1 MRLIHA
7 LVRERIDPRP
17 MGVTRAAVGI
27 AALVMA
33 VEIGG
38 YVARLADPAFV
49 RLPIVEPVETALVA
63 MWPLVLLIWVGAAVA
78 FTAGYFARVAGAM
91 LMVLGV
97 AFLASDQQLYSNH
110 LYLLTTVVAI
120 LTLAGAGNGFAVR
133 PDAAVGAAQW
143 GRFLLKFQVSVVY
156 AFSALAKLNSSYLS
170 GSVMASYLRSDG
182 PLAVPEQWRSFE
194 AMLVL
199 SVVAVLAEALL
210 AIGLWLPKWR
220 RNAFVVGLG
229 LHAVILLTFDPP
241 LPFLAFGILTL
252 ALYVQFLDAPP
263 ASRLVIWDRSCSFC
277 ASSVGW
283 ARRLDWL
290 GALRFEGNDDVLLL
304 AAHDITPQAADEAM
318 HVVDDAAT
326 SAGFDAVRRIAEVL
340 PISFLWAPLLGL
352 PPVRFVGDRVYR
364 EVARRRHCRIGPVQ
378 PAGAMTNDLR

>member
-7 LVRERIDPRP
+7 LVTERIDARP

-27 AALVMA
+27 AALVMT
-33 VEIGG
+33 VELGG
-38 YVARLADPAFV
+38 YIFRLADPAFV
-49 RLPIVEPVETALVA
+49 RLPIVKPIEMALVA
-63 MWPLVLLIWVGAAVA
+63 AWPLFLLIWIGAAAA
-78 FTAGYFARVAGAM
+78 FAAGFFTRVAGT
-91 LMVLGV
+91 VLTALGA
-97 AFLASDQQLYSNH
+97 AFIASDQQLYSNH

-120 LTLAGAGNGFAVR
+120 LTLAGAGNGFAIR
-133 PDAAVGAAQW
+133 PDEATGAARW
-143 GRFLLKFQVSVVY
+143 GRFLLKFQLSVIY
-156 AFSALAKLNSSYLS
+156 AFSALAKLNASYLS

-182 PLAVPEQWRSFE
+182 PLAVPQQWRGFE

-199 SVVAVLAEALL
+199 SIVALVIEALL

-229 LHAVILLTFDPP
+229 MHAAILLTFDPP

-252 ALYVQFLDAPP
+252 ALYVQFLDAPA

-277 ASSVGW
+277 ASSVAW
-283 ARRLDWL
+283 ARRFDWL
-290 GALRFEGNDDVLLL
+290 GALRFEGNDDVVLL
-304 AAHDITPQAADEAM
+304 AAHDISRQAADEAM
-318 HVVDDAAT
+318 HVVDTGDT

-340 PISFLWAPLLGL
+340 PVSFLWAPLLGL

-378 PAGAMTNDLR
+378 PATSD